1 MIVSVVS
8 TYCSPAGPS
17 ISATSSV
24 RLSAPG
30 PASGAKN
37 RAMRSN
43 SPRGGVVGWFIPQA
57 LGSDRAG
64 ETIEHAVHQ
73 PRLLAG
79 KKGMSNVEIFA
90 DDDARRHVRPR
101 QQLVDGDAQNR
112 AQDDFE
118 TLERP
123 IGRERGGQ
131 TAIDI
136 RATRRRAFDE

>member
-8 TYCSPAGPS
+8 AYCSPAGPS

-30 PASGAKN
+30 PASGAKK

-43 SPRGGVVGWFIPQA
+43 SPRGGAVGLVIPQA
-57 LGSDRAG
+57 FGSDRAG

-79 KKGMSNVEIFA
+79 KEGMGNIEILA
-90 DDDARRHVRPR
+90 DDDARRHVGPR
-101 QQLVDGDAQNR
+101 EQLIDRR
-112 AQDDFE
+112 AQD
-118 TLERP
+118 R
-123 IGRERGGQ
+123 
-131 TAIDI
+131 
-136 RATRRRAFDE
+136 

>member
-1 MIVSVVS
+1 MIVSVVR
-8 TYCSPAGPS
+8 TYCSRAGPS

-43 SPRGGVVGWFIPQA
+43 SPRGGVVGLFIPQA

-64 ETIEHAVHQ
+64 ETIEDAVHQ
-73 PRLLAG
+73 PRLLAR
-79 KKGMSNVEIFA
+79 KKGMGNIEILA
-90 DDDARRHVRPR
+90 DDNARRHVRPR
-101 QQLVDGDAQNR
+101 EQLIDRGAQDR

-118 TLERP
+118 PLQRP
-123 IGRERGGQ
+123 IGRERRGQ
-131 TAIDI
+131 
-136 RATRRRAFDE
+136 